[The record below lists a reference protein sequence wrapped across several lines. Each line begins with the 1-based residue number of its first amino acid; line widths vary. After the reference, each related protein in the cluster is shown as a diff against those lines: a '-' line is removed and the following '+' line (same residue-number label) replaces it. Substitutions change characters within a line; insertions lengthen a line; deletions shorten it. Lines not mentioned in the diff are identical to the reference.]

1 MTASTLTKQDHAF
14 FAGRAAAQTI
24 ATLWELG
31 FYCDRPFD
39 GDLDDLSLA
48 AKALASENDWDL
60 TQDRANL
67 SEEVREY
74 AMGLPLSVLVKSD
87 WTSPGQPMEA
97 SQFELLLATGGPA
110 VRVTGELD
118 SDLEP
123 YRPCLQFQ
131 DWGTPWT
138 DHPESN
144 VDALYWFAGL
154 FYYGE

>member
-1 MTASTLTKQDHAF
+1 MTTPTNADHAF
-14 FAGRAAAQTI
+14 FAGRATAQTI

-31 FYCDRPFD
+31 FFYNRPFD
-39 GDLDDLSLA
+39 GDLEDLSLA
-48 AKALASENDWDL
+48 AKALATENDWDL
-60 TQDRANL
+60 TQDRDTL
-67 SEEVREY
+67 GEQVREY
-74 AMGLPLSVLVKSD
+74 AMELPLSVLVKSD

-97 SQFELLLATGGPA
+97 SQFELLLSTGGPA

-123 YRPCLQFQ
+123 YRPRLQFQ

-154 FYYGE
+154 FFYGE

>member
-1 MTASTLTKQDHAF
+1 MTTPTNADHAF
-14 FAGRAAAQTI
+14 FAGRASAQTI

-31 FYCDRPFD
+31 FFCDRPFD

-48 AKALASENDWDL
+48 AKALAKENGWDL
-60 TQDRANL
+60 TQDRDTL
-67 SEEVREY
+67 GDEVREY
-74 AMGLPLSVLVKSD
+74 ARELPLSVLVKSD
-87 WTSPGQPMEA
+87 WTVPGQPMEA

-118 SDLEP
+118 SYLEP

-154 FYYGE
+154 FFYGE